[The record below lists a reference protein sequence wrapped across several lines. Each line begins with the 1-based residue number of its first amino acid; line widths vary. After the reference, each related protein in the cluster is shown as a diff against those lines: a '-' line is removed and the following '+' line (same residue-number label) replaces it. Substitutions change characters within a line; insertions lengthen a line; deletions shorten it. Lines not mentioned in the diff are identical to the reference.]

1 MFRSIFSAVAAFR
14 RGKFNRLSV
23 ISPSSALLL
32 APATGVLPLVATI
45 ELLVDGVFLR
55 RLPGVFLGVGVED
68 LNLYGVGVLLS
79 DRPGLGV

>member
-1 MFRSIFSAVAAFR
+1 MAGFR

-32 APATGVLPLVATI
+32 APATGVLPLVATT